1 MAKLIAYIGLNR
13 NNVLNEMGN
22 KNPITTHILEYN
34 IKANAVDLRDNL
46 QSLFNALGLAYDN
59 GRRDITIL
67 NVEAGLEVIY
77 WSVLEKIKKHYD
89 GLILR
94 YSTTTVQYC
103 WCCDE
108 IIYNGNKNYVKNNE
122 NDVYL
127 NRIRYGNVL
136 DGYGTELLTEI

>member
-127 NRIRYGNVL
+127 KAFYHNFCILYA
-136 DGYGTELLTEI
+136 I